1 MLAADALRTPVVPTD
16 DEARQAKVGSRFL
29 AACLDRGES
38 RGLRVVVDDRD
49 ITLPAPVIRMLADI
63 LAQMARGNAVTIVP
77 YEAELTTQQGADF
90 LNVSRPFLITLLEDG
105 RIPFRKVGT
114 HRRILFRDLLSFQ
127 EQDLARRKRVADELA
142 REAQELGLDY
152 RHR

>member
-1 MLAADALRTPVVPTD
+1 MPAADTLRTPVVPTD
-16 DEARQAKVGSRFL
+16 DEARQAEEGSRFL
-29 AACLDRGES
+29 AACLGRGES
-38 RGLRVVVDDRD
+38 RRLRVVVDDRD
-49 ITLPAPVIRMLADI
+49 ITLPVPVIKMLADI

-77 YEAELTTQQGADF
+77 YEAELTTQQAADF

-114 HRRILFRDLLSFQ
+114 HRRVLFKDLLSFQ

-152 RHR
+152 